1 MPVRTP
7 SLAIRGAVVAS
18 ATTAAALLTL
28 LPAAPPA
35 VAPTAAVAPWVM
47 APAGDVGPAV
57 ATTGHPTAPFLAA
70 RQALGTPSAQPGG
83 SPLGVA
89 PAPLVAGAMPALGAG
104 GAAAPAAGAVPAP
117 AAAAVQAP
125 VKLVAAA
132 KPAAPAVNAAA
143 GRRGSAMSIAMGKL
157 GSPYRWGAAG
167 PGAFDCSGLV
177 YWSYR
182 QLGVTLPRSS
192 SAQSRVG
199 TPVSRGALQ
208 PGDLV
213 FFYRP
218 VSHVAI
224 YIGGGRVVHAST
236 SGQPVKISNLA
247 DMPFATARRI

>member
-1 MPVRTP
+1 MPASTP
-7 SLAIRGAVVAS
+7 SLAFRAAVVATG
-18 ATTAAALLTL
+18 TTAAALLTL

-35 VAPTAAVAPWVM
+35 PAPTAVVA
-47 APAGDVGPAV
+47 APGE
-57 ATTGHPTAPFLAA
+57 
-70 RQALGTPSAQPGG
+70 R
-83 SPLGVA
+83 A
-89 PAPLVAGAMPALGAG
+89 PAPFQAARHALGSTG
-104 GAAAPAAGAVPAP
+104 GGLTVAAPQGVAQAPVAAAPAVHT
-117 AAAAVQAP
+117 P
-125 VKLVAAA
+125 VTLVAAA
-132 KPAAPAVNAAA
+132 KPAAPAVAAAA

-157 GSPYRWGAAG
+157 GAPYRWGAAG

-182 QLGVTLPRSS
+182 QIGTTLPRSS

-199 TPVSRGALQ
+199 TPVSKGALQ

-236 SGQPVKISNLA
+236 SGQPVKISKLG

>member
-1 MPVRTP
+1 MPASTP
-7 SLAIRGAVVAS
+7 SLAFRAAVVATG
-18 ATTAAALLTL
+18 TTAAALLTL

-35 VAPTAAVAPWVM
+35 PAPTAVVAAPGES
-47 APAGDVGPAV
+47 APA
-57 ATTGHPTAPFLAA
+57 PFQAA
-70 RQALGTPSAQPGG
+70 RHALGTTTSGG
-83 SPLGVA
+83 LSVA
-89 PAPLVAGAMPALGAG
+89 APQAVTP
-104 GAAAPAAGAVPAP
+104 APAAGAPAVQAP
-117 AAAAVQAP
+117 AAGAPAVQAP
-125 VKLVAAA
+125 VALVAAA
-132 KPAAPAVNAAA
+132 KPAAPAVAAAA
-143 GRRGSAMSIAMGKL
+143 GRRSSAMSIAMGKL
-157 GSPYRWGAAG
+157 GAPYRWGAAG

-182 QLGVTLPRSS
+182 QIGTTLPRSS

-199 TPVSRGALQ
+199 TPVSKGALQ

-236 SGQPVKISNLA
+236 SGQPVKISNLG

>member
-1 MPVRTP
+1 MPVSTP
-7 SLAIRGAVVAS
+7 SLVTRAALVATG
-18 ATTAAALLTL
+18 TTAAALLTL

-35 VAPTAAVAPWVM
+35 TPPTAAVAPVGET
-47 APAGDVGPAV
+47 APAPFRSARHALG
-57 ATTGHPTAPFLAA
+57 TTGALAAAPTAP
-70 RQALGTPSAQPGG
+70 LG
-83 SPLGVA
+83 A
-89 PAPLVAGAMPALGAG
+89 PAP
-104 GAAAPAAGAVPAP
+104 
-117 AAAAVQAP
+117 AVQAP

-132 KPAAPAVNAAA
+132 KPAAPAVAAAA

-157 GSPYRWGAAG
+157 GAPYRWGAAG

-182 QLGVTLPRSS
+182 QTGMTLPRSS

-199 TPVSRGALQ
+199 TPVSKGALQ

-236 SGQPVKISNLA
+236 AGKPVKISNLN

>member
-1 MPVRTP
+1 
-7 SLAIRGAVVAS
+7 VATG
-18 ATTAAALLTL
+18 TTAAALLTL

-35 VAPTAAVAPWVM
+35 PVPTAVVAPLGT
-47 APAGDVGPAV
+47 GPAADADGASPV
-57 ATTGHPTAPFLAA
+57 PFQAA
-70 RQALGTPSAQPGG
+70 RHALGTPQTPVGRA
-83 SPLGVA
+83 
-89 PAPLVAGAMPALGAG
+89 
-104 GAAAPAAGAVPAP
+104 AAAPQTPAAPVGQAP
-117 AAAAVQAP
+117 AAPAAVQAP

-132 KPAAPAVNAAA
+132 KPAAPAVAAAA
-143 GRRGSAMSIAMGKL
+143 GRRGNALSIAMGRL

-182 QLGVTLPRSS
+182 QTGLTLPRSS
-192 SAQSRVG
+192 RAQSQVG
-199 TPVSRGALQ
+199 AAVSKAALQ

-236 SGQPVKISNLA
+236 SGQPVKISNLG

>member
-1 MPVRTP
+1 VTRAA
-7 SLAIRGAVVAS
+7 LVATG
-18 ATTAAALLTL
+18 TTAVALLTL

-35 VAPTAAVAPWVM
+35 TPSTAAVAPVGES
-47 APAGDVGPAV
+47 APAS
-57 ATTGHPTAPFLAA
+57 FQAA
-70 RQALGTPSAQPGG
+70 RHALGTTPPAP
-83 SPLGVA
+83 VA
-89 PAPLVAGAMPALGAG
+89 P
-104 GAAAPAAGAVPAP
+104 
-117 AAAAVQAP
+117 AVQAP

-132 KPAAPAVNAAA
+132 KPAAPAVAAAA

-157 GSPYRWGAAG
+157 GAPYRWGAAG

-182 QLGVTLPRSS
+182 QTGTTLPRSS

-199 TPVSRGALQ
+199 TPVSKGALQ

-236 SGQPVKISNLA
+236 AGKPVKISNLN

>member
-1 MPVRTP
+1 VPASTP
-7 SLAIRGAVVAS
+7 SLAFRAAVVATG
-18 ATTAAALLTL
+18 TTAAALLTL

-35 VAPTAAVAPWVM
+35 PAPTAVVAAPGES
-47 APAGDVGPAV
+47 APA
-57 ATTGHPTAPFLAA
+57 PFQAA
-70 RQALGTPSAQPGG
+70 RHALGTTTSGG
-83 SPLGVA
+83 LSVA
-89 PAPLVAGAMPALGAG
+89 APQAVTP
-104 GAAAPAAGAVPAP
+104 APAAGAPAVQAP
-117 AAAAVQAP
+117 AAGAPAVQAP
-125 VKLVAAA
+125 VALVAAA
-132 KPAAPAVNAAA
+132 KPAAPAVAAAA
-143 GRRGSAMSIAMGKL
+143 GRRSSAMSIAMGKL

-182 QLGVTLPRSS
+182 QLGTTLPRSS

-199 TPVSRGALQ
+199 TPVSKGALQ

-236 SGQPVKISNLA
+236 SGQPVKISKLG

>member
-1 MPVRTP
+1 MPVSTP
-7 SLAIRGAVVAS
+7 SLVTRAALVATG
-18 ATTAAALLTL
+18 TTAVALLTL

-35 VAPTAAVAPWVM
+35 TPSTAAVAPVGES
-47 APAGDVGPAV
+47 APA
-57 ATTGHPTAPFLAA
+57 PFQAA
-70 RQALGTPSAQPGG
+70 RHALGTTPAAP
-83 SPLGVA
+83 VA
-89 PAPLVAGAMPALGAG
+89 P
-104 GAAAPAAGAVPAP
+104 
-117 AAAAVQAP
+117 AVQAP

-132 KPAAPAVNAAA
+132 KPAAPAVAAAA

-157 GSPYRWGAAG
+157 GAPYRWGAAG

-182 QLGVTLPRSS
+182 QTGTTLPRSS

-199 TPVSRGALQ
+199 TPVSKGALQ

-236 SGQPVKISNLA
+236 AGKPVKISNLN

>member
-1 MPVRTP
+1 MPVSTP
-7 SLAIRGAVVAS
+7 SLVTRAALVATG
-18 ATTAAALLTL
+18 TTAVALLTL

-35 VAPTAAVAPWVM
+35 TPSTAAVAPVGES
-47 APAGDVGPAV
+47 APA
-57 ATTGHPTAPFLAA
+57 PFQAA
-70 RQALGTPSAQPGG
+70 RHALGTTP
-83 SPLGVA
+83 
-89 PAPLVAGAMPALGAG
+89 PAPVTP
-104 GAAAPAAGAVPAP
+104 
-117 AAAAVQAP
+117 AVQAP

-132 KPAAPAVNAAA
+132 KPAVAAAA

-157 GSPYRWGAAG
+157 GAPYRWGAAG

-182 QLGVTLPRSS
+182 QTGMTLPRSS

-199 TPVSRGALQ
+199 TPVSKGALQ

-236 SGQPVKISNLA
+236 AGKPVKISNFG

>member
-1 MPVRTP
+1 VPASTP
-7 SLAIRGAVVAS
+7 SLAFRAAVVATG
-18 ATTAAALLTL
+18 TTAAALLTL

-35 VAPTAAVAPWVM
+35 PAPTAVVAAPGES
-47 APAGDVGPAV
+47 APA
-57 ATTGHPTAPFLAA
+57 PFQAA
-70 RQALGTPSAQPGG
+70 RHALGTTTGG
-83 SPLGVA
+83 GLTVAAPQAVTQGVA
-89 PAPLVAGAMPALGAG
+89 QAL
-104 GAAAPAAGAVPAP
+104 AAGVP
-117 AAAAVQAP
+117 AVQAP
-125 VKLVAAA
+125 VTLVAGA
-132 KPAAPAVNAAA
+132 KPAAPAVAAAA

-157 GSPYRWGAAG
+157 GAPYRWGAAG

-182 QLGVTLPRSS
+182 QIGTTLPRSS

-199 TPVSRGALQ
+199 TPVSKGALQ

-236 SGQPVKISNLA
+236 SGQPVKISKLG

>member
-1 MPVRTP
+1 VPVSTP
-7 SLAIRGAVVAS
+7 SLVIRAALVATG
-18 ATTAAALLTL
+18 TTAAALLTL

-35 VAPTAAVAPWVM
+35 TPSTAAVAPVGES
-47 APAGDVGPAV
+47 APA
-57 ATTGHPTAPFLAA
+57 PFQSA
-70 RQALGTPSAQPGG
+70 RRALGTTP
-83 SPLGVA
+83 
-89 PAPLVAGAMPALGAG
+89 
-104 GAAAPAAGAVPAP
+104 AAPAAP
-117 AAAAVQAP
+117 AVQAP

-132 KPAAPAVNAAA
+132 KPAAPAVAAAA

-157 GSPYRWGAAG
+157 GAPYRWGAAG

-182 QLGVTLPRSS
+182 QAGMTLPRSS

-199 TPVSRGALQ
+199 TPVSKGALQ

-236 SGQPVKISNLA
+236 AGKPVKISNLNA
-247 DMPFATARRI
+247 MPFATARRI

>member
-1 MPVRTP
+1 VPVSTP
-7 SLAIRGAVVAS
+7 SLVTRAALVATG
-18 ATTAAALLTL
+18 TTAAALLTL

-35 VAPTAAVAPWVM
+35 TPSTAAVAPVGES
-47 APAGDVGPAV
+47 APA
-57 ATTGHPTAPFLAA
+57 PFQSA
-70 RQALGTPSAQPGG
+70 RHALGTTP
-83 SPLGVA
+83 
-89 PAPLVAGAMPALGAG
+89 
-104 GAAAPAAGAVPAP
+104 AAP
-117 AAAAVQAP
+117 AVQAP
-125 VKLVAAA
+125 VRLVAAA
-132 KPAAPAVNAAA
+132 KPAAPAVAAAA
-143 GRRGSAMSIAMGKL
+143 GRRGSAMSIAMRKL
-157 GSPYRWGAAG
+157 GAPYRWGAAG

-182 QLGVTLPRSS
+182 QTGMTLPRSS

-199 TPVSRGALQ
+199 TPVSKGALQ

-236 SGQPVKISNLA
+236 AGKPVKISNLN

>member
-1 MPVRTP
+1 MPASTP
-7 SLAIRGAVVAS
+7 SLAFRAAVVATG
-18 ATTAAALLTL
+18 TTAAALLTL

-35 VAPTAAVAPWVM
+35 PAPTAVVA
-47 APAGDVGPAV
+47 APGE
-57 ATTGHPTAPFLAA
+57 
-70 RQALGTPSAQPGG
+70 S
-83 SPLGVA
+83 A
-89 PAPLVAGAMPALGAG
+89 PAPFQAARHALGSTG
-104 GAAAPAAGAVPAP
+104 GGLTVAAPQAP
-117 AAAAVQAP
+117 AVQAP

-132 KPAAPAVNAAA
+132 KPAAPAVAAA
-143 GRRGSAMSIAMGKL
+143 AARRGSAMSIAMGRL
-157 GSPYRWGAAG
+157 GAPYRWGAAG

-182 QLGVTLPRSS
+182 QIGTTLPRSS

-199 TPVSRGALQ
+199 TPVSKGALQ

-236 SGQPVKISNLA
+236 SGQPVKISNLG

>member
-1 MPVRTP
+1 MPASTP
-7 SLAIRGAVVAS
+7 SLAFRAAVVATG
-18 ATTAAALLTL
+18 TTAAALLTL

-35 VAPTAAVAPWVM
+35 PAPTAVVAAPGER
-47 APAGDVGPAV
+47 APA
-57 ATTGHPTAPFLAA
+57 PFQAA
-70 RQALGTPSAQPGG
+70 RHALGTTTSGG
-83 SPLGVA
+83 LSVAAPQAVTPARAAGA
-89 PAPLVAGAMPALGAG
+89 PAVQ
-104 GAAAPAAGAVPAP
+104 APAAGAP
-117 AAAAVQAP
+117 AVQAP
-125 VKLVAAA
+125 VALVAAA
-132 KPAAPAVNAAA
+132 KPAAPAVAAAA
-143 GRRGSAMSIAMGKL
+143 GRRSSAMSIAMGKL

-182 QLGVTLPRSS
+182 QLGTTLPRSS

-199 TPVSRGALQ
+199 TPVSKGALQ

-236 SGQPVKISNLA
+236 SGQPVKISNLG

>member
-1 MPVRTP
+1 VPVSTP
-7 SLAIRGAVVAS
+7 SLVTRAALVATG
-18 ATTAAALLTL
+18 TTAVALLTL

-35 VAPTAAVAPWVM
+35 TPSTAAVAPVSES
-47 APAGDVGPAV
+47 APA
-57 ATTGHPTAPFLAA
+57 PFQAA
-70 RQALGTPSAQPGG
+70 RHALGTTP
-83 SPLGVA
+83 
-89 PAPLVAGAMPALGAG
+89 
-104 GAAAPAAGAVPAP
+104 AAPAAP
-117 AAAAVQAP
+117 AVQAP

-132 KPAAPAVNAAA
+132 KPAAPAVAAAA

-157 GSPYRWGAAG
+157 GAPYRWGAAG

-182 QLGVTLPRSS
+182 QTGTTLPRSS

-199 TPVSRGALQ
+199 TPVSKGALQ

-236 SGQPVKISNLA
+236 AGKPVKISNLN

>member
-1 MPVRTP
+1 VPVSTP
-7 SLAIRGAVVAS
+7 SLVTRAALVATG
-18 ATTAAALLTL
+18 TTAVALLTL

-35 VAPTAAVAPWVM
+35 TPSTAAVAPVGES
-47 APAGDVGPAV
+47 APA
-57 ATTGHPTAPFLAA
+57 PFQAA
-70 RQALGTPSAQPGG
+70 RHALGTTP
-83 SPLGVA
+83 
-89 PAPLVAGAMPALGAG
+89 PAP
-104 GAAAPAAGAVPAP
+104 
-117 AAAAVQAP
+117 AVQAP

-132 KPAAPAVNAAA
+132 KPAAPAVAAAA

-157 GSPYRWGAAG
+157 GAPYRWGAAG

-182 QLGVTLPRSS
+182 QTGTTLPRSS

-199 TPVSRGALQ
+199 APVAKGALQ

-236 SGQPVKISNLA
+236 AGKPVKISNLN

>member
-1 MPVRTP
+1 MPVSTP
-7 SLAIRGAVVAS
+7 SLVTRAALVATGA
-18 ATTAAALLTL
+18 TAVALLTL

-35 VAPTAAVAPWVM
+35 TPSTAAVAPVGES
-47 APAGDVGPAV
+47 APA
-57 ATTGHPTAPFLAA
+57 PFHAA
-70 RQALGTPSAQPGG
+70 RHALGTTPPAP
-83 SPLGVA
+83 VA
-89 PAPLVAGAMPALGAG
+89 PA
-104 GAAAPAAGAVPAP
+104 
-117 AAAAVQAP
+117 VQAL

-132 KPAAPAVNAAA
+132 KPAAPAVAAAA

-157 GSPYRWGAAG
+157 GAPYRWGAAG

-182 QLGVTLPRSS
+182 QTGTTLPRSS

-199 TPVSRGALQ
+199 TPVSKGALQ

-236 SGQPVKISNLA
+236 AGKPVKISNLN

>member
-1 MPVRTP
+1 MPVSTP
-7 SLAIRGAVVAS
+7 SLVTRAALVATG
-18 ATTAAALLTL
+18 TTAVALLTL
-28 LPAAPPA
+28 LPVAPPA
-35 VAPTAAVAPWVM
+35 TPSTAAVAP
-47 APAGDVGPAV
+47 VGESAS
-57 ATTGHPTAPFLAA
+57 APFQAA
-70 RQALGTPSAQPGG
+70 RHALSTTP
-83 SPLGVA
+83 
-89 PAPLVAGAMPALGAG
+89 
-104 GAAAPAAGAVPAP
+104 PAP
-117 AAAAVQAP
+117 AAPAVQAP

-132 KPAAPAVNAAA
+132 KPAVPAVAAAA

-157 GSPYRWGAAG
+157 GAPYRWGAAG

-182 QLGVTLPRSS
+182 QLGTTLPRSS

-199 TPVSRGALQ
+199 TPVSKGALQ

-236 SGQPVKISNLA
+236 AGKPVKISNLN

>member
-1 MPVRTP
+1 MPVSTP
-7 SLAIRGAVVAS
+7 SLVTRAALVATG
-18 ATTAAALLTL
+18 TTAVALLTL

-35 VAPTAAVAPWVM
+35 TPSTAAVAPVGES
-47 APAGDVGPAV
+47 APA
-57 ATTGHPTAPFLAA
+57 PFQSA
-70 RQALGTPSAQPGG
+70 RHALGTTP
-83 SPLGVA
+83 
-89 PAPLVAGAMPALGAG
+89 
-104 GAAAPAAGAVPAP
+104 AAPAAP
-117 AAAAVQAP
+117 AVQAP

-132 KPAAPAVNAAA
+132 KPAAPAVAAAA

-157 GSPYRWGAAG
+157 GAPYRWGAAG

-182 QLGVTLPRSS
+182 QIGMTLPRSS

-199 TPVSRGALQ
+199 TPVSKGALQ

-236 SGQPVKISNLA
+236 AGKPVKISNLG

>member
-1 MPVRTP
+1 MPVSTP
-7 SLAIRGAVVAS
+7 SLVTRAALVATG
-18 ATTAAALLTL
+18 TTAVALLTL

-35 VAPTAAVAPWVM
+35 TPSTAAVAPVGES
-47 APAGDVGPAV
+47 APA
-57 ATTGHPTAPFLAA
+57 PFQAA
-70 RQALGTPSAQPGG
+70 RHALGTTP
-83 SPLGVA
+83 
-89 PAPLVAGAMPALGAG
+89 PAP
-104 GAAAPAAGAVPAP
+104 
-117 AAAAVQAP
+117 AVQAP

-132 KPAAPAVNAAA
+132 KPAVPAVAAAA

-157 GSPYRWGAAG
+157 GAPYRWGAAG

-182 QLGVTLPRSS
+182 QTGTTLPRSS

-199 TPVSRGALQ
+199 TPVSKGALQ

-236 SGQPVKISNLA
+236 AGKPVKISNLN

>member
-1 MPVRTP
+1 VPVSTP
-7 SLAIRGAVVAS
+7 SLVTRAALVATG
-18 ATTAAALLTL
+18 TTAVALLTL

-35 VAPTAAVAPWVM
+35 TPSTAAVAPVGES
-47 APAGDVGPAV
+47 APA
-57 ATTGHPTAPFLAA
+57 PFQAA
-70 RQALGTPSAQPGG
+70 RHALGTTP
-83 SPLGVA
+83 
-89 PAPLVAGAMPALGAG
+89 
-104 GAAAPAAGAVPAP
+104 PAP
-117 AAAAVQAP
+117 AAPAVQAP

-132 KPAAPAVNAAA
+132 KPAAPAVAAAA

-157 GSPYRWGAAG
+157 GAPYRWGAAG

-182 QLGVTLPRSS
+182 QTGTTLPRSS

-199 TPVSRGALQ
+199 TPVSKGALQ

-236 SGQPVKISNLA
+236 AGKPVKISNLN

>member
-1 MPVRTP
+1 VTRAA
-7 SLAIRGAVVAS
+7 LVATG
-18 ATTAAALLTL
+18 TTAVALLTL

-35 VAPTAAVAPWVM
+35 TPSTAAVAPVGES
-47 APAGDVGPAV
+47 APAS
-57 ATTGHPTAPFLAA
+57 FQAA
-70 RQALGTPSAQPGG
+70 RHALGTTP
-83 SPLGVA
+83 
-89 PAPLVAGAMPALGAG
+89 PAP
-104 GAAAPAAGAVPAP
+104 
-117 AAAAVQAP
+117 AVQAP

-132 KPAAPAVNAAA
+132 KPAAPAVAAAA
-143 GRRGSAMSIAMGKL
+143 GRRGSAMSIAMRKL
-157 GSPYRWGAAG
+157 GAPYRWGAAG

-182 QLGVTLPRSS
+182 QAGLTLPRSS
-192 SAQSRVG
+192 RAQSQVG
-199 TPVSRGALQ
+199 AAVSKSALQ

-236 SGQPVKISNLA
+236 AGKPVKISNLN